1 MLDRLDT
8 LGRALVDQTCA
19 KLAERFNWPTAIQD
33 RSRADFAVARNL
45 VMLGFERADVIAV
58 VLYGSVKAGEM
69 NWDRALSY
77 VVRTVGRAF
86 GFVAIS

>member
-1 MLDRLDT
+1 MPIR
-8 LGRALVDQTCA
+8 
-19 KLAERFNWPTAIQD
+19 D

-58 VLYGSVKAGEM
+58 LLHGSVKAGEM
-69 NWDRALSY
+69 HRDQASSY
-77 VVRTVGRAF
+77 VNRTVDRAF